1 MSWIILMEI
10 EAITCHQTKKSF
22 QNQNEIY
29 DENFENYSFL
39 PLNMRLFGRGGGG
52 GWELPY
58 TII

>member
-29 DENFENYSFL
+29 DENSLHF
-39 PLNMRLFGRGGGG
+39 
-52 GWELPY
+52 
-58 TII
+58 TIKYEAFW

>member
-39 PLNMRLFGRGGGG
+39 PLNMRLFGRGGG
-52 GWELPY
+52 ELPY